1 MMKTLIAMMS
11 VVVVMSAQPITQSND
26 HLETIANQLMQSIG
40 LELSGNHTLNAFL
53 VKTDASKRRQN
64 EVQSNEEVVVLEGIG
79 SIGATI
85 VSVRRGKSS
94 VTVTNAYGL
103 GAGAVL
109 DITAERNGIQRQV
122 DESQRLKQLT
132 QPLYDKYVKSVE
144 EKKSSEDDIVVVIEG
159 GKAGEEVIATKEGYL
174 IAKGA
179 VGFKLGSITSIT
191 KSQ

>member
-1 MMKTLIAMMS
+1 
-11 VVVVMSAQPITQSND
+11 
-26 HLETIANQLMQSIG
+26 
-40 LELSGNHTLNAFL
+40 
-53 VKTDASKRRQN
+53 
-64 EVQSNEEVVVLEGIG
+64 NEEVVVLEGIG

-144 EKKSSEDDIVVVIEG
+144 EKKSSEEDIVVVIEG

-174 IAKGA
+174 TAKGA

>member
-1 MMKTLIAMMS
+1 MNREFNSHIC
-11 VVVVMSAQPITQSND
+11 VD
-26 HLETIANQLMQSIG
+26 YRIG

-53 VKTDASKRRQN
+53 VRTDASKRRQN
-64 EVQSNEEVVVLEGIG
+64 EVKSNEEVVVLEGIG

-94 VTVTNAYGL
+94 VTVSNAYGL

-132 QPLYDKYVKSVE
+132 QPLYDKCMANMS
-144 EKKSSEDDIVVVIEG
+144 
-159 GKAGEEVIATKEGYL
+159 GKPVNE
-174 IAKGA
+174 
-179 VGFKLGSITSIT
+179 
-191 KSQ
+191 